1 MKKQLFILNHSH
13 WTRGSKNWRHKT
25 YSFLYIQFGR
35 PINHSD
41 KKYIILSKKG
51 PFSWSVKFYFN
62 YILNQKS
69 RSGILLHQTKR
80 SNFKDFI
87 AVSLVWYTNIY
98 ILTYVLRAMHLIRS
112 FAFHK
117 ALLGSLQIQS
127 HKECPI
133 VHGEQYAGQIAFC
146 HKIDSC
152 SLFSCSGSEF
162 GVRDNCNTK
171 NHNLR

>member
-1 MKKQLFILNHSH
+1 M
-13 WTRGSKNWRHKT
+13 T
-25 YSFLYIQFGR
+25 
-35 PINHSD
+35 
-41 KKYIILSKKG
+41 KKYIYNSKSKLGNILLSKTG
-51 PFSWSVKFYFN
+51 PFSWSVKFDFN
-62 YILNQKS
+62 YKVLNQKS

-87 AVSLVWYTNIY
+87 AVSLVWYTIIY

-133 VHGEQYAGQIAFC
+133 VHGEQCAGQIAFC

-152 SLFSCSGSEF
+152 SLFSCSGNVF
-162 GVRDNCNTK
+162 DAHDNCSWK
-171 NHNLR
+171 NHSPHWIWN